1 MNLFVGNLSDDT
13 MEEELQKAF
22 APFGAIRSVT
32 IVRDRYSGA
41 SRGFGFVEMASRQEG
56 MAAISG
62 LAGERIKGQLIR
74 VSEAQ
79 PREDRRRSDGRTR
92 RNGGSW

>member
-1 MNLFVGNLSDDT
+1 MNLFVSNLSDDT
-13 MEEELQKAF
+13 MEEELQTAF
-22 APFGAIRSVT
+22 GRYGTIRAITV
-32 IVRDRYSGA
+32 VRDRFSGS

-62 LAGERIKGQLIR
+62 MAGERIKGQLIR

-79 PREDRRRSDGRTR
+79 PRETGRRADSRGRR
-92 RNGGSW
+92 GSW

>member
-1 MNLFVGNLSDDT
+1 MNLFVGNLSEDT
-13 MEEELQKAF
+13 MEEELKTAF
-22 APFGAIRSVT
+22 APFGTIRSVT
-32 IVRDRYSGA
+32 VVRDRFSGA

-79 PREDRRRSDGRTR
+79 PRDTRRPDGRGR
-92 RNGGSW
+92 RNRGSW